1 MLQPEKGPLV
11 SNLSS
16 SRALA
21 DLAND
26 YGVKYHASAVGEVH
40 VVAKMKEVK
49 ALIWGEGN
57 GGVILPA
64 LHYGRDAL
72 VGIALFLSHLAKEN
86 TSVSA
91 LKESYAA
98 YVMHKKKIELSPSWD
113 ADALLAAVAT
123 AFADARVTTID
134 GVKIDFDD
142 SWIHLRKSNT
152 EPIIR
157 LYGEA
162 KSQAT
167 MEVKIDKIEAAIAA
181 FVASA

>member
-1 MLQPEKGPLV
+1 
-11 SNLSS
+11 
-16 SRALA
+16 
-21 DLAND
+21 
-26 YGVKYHASAVGEVH
+26 
-40 VVAKMKEVK
+40 MKEVK
-49 ALIWGEGN
+49 ALIGGEGN
-57 GGVILPA
+57 GGVIIPA

-72 VGIALFLSHLAKEN
+72 VGIALFLSHLAKEKV
-86 TSVSA
+86 SVSV
-91 LKESYAA
+91 LKKRYSA
-98 YVMHKKKIELSPSWD
+98 YVMDKKKIELSPTWD
-113 ADALLAAVAT
+113 TDALLAAVAT

-162 KSQAT
+162 KSHDG
-167 MEVKIDKIEAAIAA
+167 MKVKIDKIEAAIAA